1 MATEPGTH
9 DLWLENAALY
19 AIDAIQGDERR
30 VFEDHLRTCGECRA
44 EIESLRPVNAAMA
57 SAVPQIDPPFALRQ
71 RVMDAALGPASRRS
85 DSASSVAGLER
96 LAPAGTSA
104 YWLATAAALVLTA
117 GIGAYAYLLQGRLT
131 KVQGELASV
140 REQAEASRSEA
151 ETARTAVDST
161 RRLLDVLMAPDS
173 TRVALAGGK
182 PAPDASG
189 RADWSRSRGLAV
201 STANLPSVRPGR
213 TYQVWL
219 LTKGA
224 PVSAGLLRPEQSTV
238 VYTDLPAGVQPIGFA
253 LSEEPEG
260 GVPAPTGEI
269 YLVGQFAAIPR

>member
-1 MATEPGTH
+1 MAAEPGTH
-9 DLWLENAALY
+9 DLWLESAALF
-19 AIDAIQGDERR
+19 AIDAIHGEERR
-30 VFEDHLRTCGECRA
+30 AFEDHLRTCDECRA
-44 EIESLRPVNAAMA
+44 EIESLRSVNAAMA
-57 SAVPQIDPPFALRQ
+57 AAVPQIDPPFALRQ
-71 RVMDAALGPASRRS
+71 QVLDAALGPAPRRS
-85 DSASSVAGLER
+85 DSASSVAGLE
-96 LAPAGTSA
+96 LAAAGSSA
-104 YWLATAAALVLTA
+104 YWLATAAALVMTV
-117 GIGAYAYLLQGRLT
+117 GIGAYAYVLQGRLT
-131 KVQGELASV
+131 GVQSELASV
-140 REQAEASRSEA
+140 RTQAEASRSEA
-151 ETARTAVDST
+151 ETARSAVDST
-161 RRLLDVLMAPDS
+161 RRLLDVLMAPDA

-201 STANLPSVRPGR
+201 STDNLPSVRPGR

-238 VYTDLPAGVQPIGFA
+238 VYTDLPAGVQPIGVA

-269 YLVGQFAAIPR
+269 YLVGQFAGISR